1 MATLVTIALGLALAY
16 GVLFGAFLVI
26 CHAIRREDGSG
37 TLNGGAPSWTA
48 QSVRSMTGWHRSRWA

>member
-16 GVLFGAFLVI
+16 GVLLGAFLVI

>member
-16 GVLFGAFLVI
+16 GVLLGAFLVI

-37 TLNGGAPSWTA
+37 TLTGGAPSWTA
-48 QSVRSMTGWHRSRWA
+48 QSARFMTGWHRSRWA